1 MKYFD
6 LLKEKMSI
14 ILPAWMVI
22 MLVSMGSIYIQEGYI
37 NRDGLLYLKQAYLIS
52 QGFWAEA
59 ISLYSWPFFS
69 VLLAF
74 FYKITNIDL
83 QFLGHIVD
91 LSLFGIATFFYLKIL
106 DLIYKDKYIIFYGS
120 LILLSFIPIMDDYLG
135 MILRDHGL
143 WAGCMMGTYFY
154 LKFSITRSFK
164 YSLAW
169 QFAFILSGL
178 FRPEGLVFLIFLPFW
193 DFFNNKIQRGKI
205 FILNISIPFL
215 LSLTAFFIFILFN
228 NNLINI
234 LLESRL
240 MEFLTRPILFLNHLI
255 EPLPIESKNKY
266 ISDLLQSYGL
276 LISYSLLISLI
287 FFKWFEGLGFLHFGL
302 FVFSLYFKR
311 NNILLKH
318 IYFFLILSFI
328 LVGINLFNV
337 YVLSNRYWGF
347 HWWWILILNTSILHI
362 FFEKTKFSISLKFL
376 MSVLLLI
383 LILNSLIDNSTN
395 LEKEIAEY
403 IKDNNIG
410 SIYFHQGTGR
420 IKYYVNKNPKEIL
433 EQQDISN
440 FSYTIFKTKD
450 YENIVNEQI
459 IKSFPDKKP
468 KFYLIKN
475 AK

>member
-276 LISYSLLISLI
+276 LISYSLFISLI
-287 FFKWFEGLGFLHFGL
+287 FFK
-302 FVFSLYFKR
+302 
-311 NNILLKH
+311 NI
-318 IYFFLILSFI
+318 F
-328 LVGINLFNV
+328 
-337 YVLSNRYWGF
+337 
-347 HWWWILILNTSILHI
+347 
-362 FFEKTKFSISLKFL
+362 
-376 MSVLLLI
+376 
-383 LILNSLIDNSTN
+383 
-395 LEKEIAEY
+395 
-403 IKDNNIG
+403 
-410 SIYFHQGTGR
+410 
-420 IKYYVNKNPKEIL
+420 
-433 EQQDISN
+433 
-440 FSYTIFKTKD
+440 
-450 YENIVNEQI
+450 
-459 IKSFPDKKP
+459 
-468 KFYLIKN
+468 
-475 AK
+475 